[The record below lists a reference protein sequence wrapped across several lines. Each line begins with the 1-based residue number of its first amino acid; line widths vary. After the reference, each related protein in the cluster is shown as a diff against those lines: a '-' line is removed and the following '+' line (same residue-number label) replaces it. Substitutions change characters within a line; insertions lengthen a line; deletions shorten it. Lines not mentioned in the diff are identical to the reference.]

1 MGIPP
6 ARRNPYKR
14 PDLHPERRRRRPDA
28 NSGCGQPRKDL
39 PPPHPPPVQSGWKHF
54 FTELGISIGNAI
66 IAILAF
72 ITSVVYG
79 AFSLVLTKKGNDIAE
94 EGNGIAQQA
103 VDLTKKTICHQ
114 SPNADVS

>member
-54 FTELGISIGNAI
+54 FTKLSITIGNAI

-72 ITSVVYG
+72 ITSIVYG
-79 AFSLVLTKKGNDIAE
+79 AFSLVLTKRRND
-94 EGNGIAQQA
+94 IAQQA
-103 VDLTKKTICHQ
+103 FDLTKETNCHQ
-114 SPNADVS
+114 WPNAEVS

>member
-28 NSGCGQPRKDL
+28 NSGCGQPQKNL
-39 PPPHPPPVQSGWKHF
+39 PPHPPPFQSGWKHF

-79 AFSLVLTKKGNDIAE
+79 AFSLVLTKKGIVVA
-94 EGNGIAQQA
+94 EGNVIAQQTFH
-103 VDLTKKTICHQ
+103 LTQETNCHQ
-114 SPNADVS
+114 WPNTVVS